1 MESDAGQGRGRSS
14 RPGFHSRPWNLIPR
28 RCPGEAADTWEEMD
42 VGLGSSIWS
51 AEEAARENVSHWAED
66 RALGK
71 IKM

>member
-1 MESDAGQGRGRSS
+1 MEPDTQEVLRG
-14 RPGFHSRPWNLIPR
+14 
-28 RCPGEAADTWEEMD
+28 AADTWEEMD

-51 AEEAARENVSHWAED
+51 AEEAAWENMSHWAED